1 MRLFVRALVVG
12 DIGFEQ
18 VAEITAASLDSF
30 SHNPFF
36 VFADGWE
43 IEVGT
48 TSDLRG
54 DATWQPGIERSTFHL
69 DCRPD
74 DDLPWQDVHAALE
87 RIRQGFE
94 AAGTRLA
101 RQLVDQLTE

>member
-1 MRLFVRALVVG
+1 MKLFVRALIVG
-12 DIGFEQ
+12 DIDFAQ
-18 VAEITAASLDSF
+18 VPEIAAASLDSF

-54 DATWQPGIERSTFHL
+54 DATWQPGIERSTYYL
-69 DCRPD
+69 DCWPD
-74 DDLPWQDVHAALE
+74 NDLSWQDVHVALE
-87 RIRQGFE
+87 KIRQGFE

-101 RQLVDQLTE
+101 WQLVDQLTE